1 MFRTSSVHPQELLC
15 RDCICRLWYAYYH
28 IPHPSN
34 MNLSVRD
41 IIFGIENTTIDD
53 DDVDD
58 YGGDDIMVIIVAT
71 LGAVFK

>member
-1 MFRTSSVHPQELLC
+1 
-15 RDCICRLWYAYYH
+15 
-28 IPHPSN
+28 